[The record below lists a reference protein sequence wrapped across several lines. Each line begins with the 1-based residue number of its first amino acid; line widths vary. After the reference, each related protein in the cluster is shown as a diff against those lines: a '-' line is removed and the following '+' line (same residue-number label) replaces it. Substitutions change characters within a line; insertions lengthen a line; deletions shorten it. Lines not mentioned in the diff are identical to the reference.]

1 MLNKNYGIGIRAAR
15 AALGWSQDDLAD
27 KAGLSRPTVN
37 RVECGGSRTKSVDAI
52 LESLQDVQ
60 ISVSDHEVV
69 IRVKV

>member
-15 AALGWSQDDLAD
+15 AALGWSQDELASR
-27 KAGLSRPTVN
+27 AGLSRPTVN
-37 RVECGGSRTKSVDAI
+37 RVECSGSRTKSVDAI
-52 LESLQDVQ
+52 LTAMPDVQ